1 MPRRSILA
9 GGFHPRRTI
18 TEKSVRIDGRLLR
31 PGENV
36 RICGGP
42 YAGRIGIFRGACA
55 DGRLIV
61 NIGLGS
67 FQTQLRVQRADI
79 RHLEV
84 QPTQQNRAPKCPKLS
99 GDLQR

>member
-1 MPRRSILA
+1 MPRRSISA
-9 GGFHPRRTI
+9 GGYPRRTI

-36 RICGGP
+36 RIGVGP
-42 YAGRIGIFRGACA
+42 HAGRIGIFRGTCA

-61 NIGLGS
+61 NIGFGP

-79 RHLEV
+79 RHFEPLSN
-84 QPTQQNRAPKCPKLS
+84 QPNAPVKCPKVS
-99 GDLQR
+99 GLQR

>member
-1 MPRRSILA
+1 MPRKSILT

-36 RICGGP
+36 RIGGGP
-42 YAGRIGIFRGACA
+42 YAGRIGIFRGTCA

-61 NIGLGS
+61 NIGLGP
-67 FQTQLRVQRADI
+67 FQTQLRIQRADI
-79 RHLEV
+79 RHFQVPLNQRKPGV
-84 QPTQQNRAPKCPKLS
+84 KCPKLS
-99 GDLQR
+99 ADLR